1 MKYVIQTLE
10 FAIVLAL
17 VILSVITFNKINQAA
32 LFEKETFS
40 EEKYHFAIITD
51 DTSSYAYE
59 NFITGVEGAIK
70 DLDSVYEV
78 YEVGT
83 NSLQDVV
90 EMIVITEVDGV
101 IFRLS
106 NNAIA
111 SDAIEKCK
119 NEGIGI
125 ITVGNDAPDS
135 MRDVY
140 IGTNKFNLGR
150 HAATLAVQ
158 SIDGPVNIGVILG
171 SEYIDEKTIAT
182 NNFINGIQD
191 IVTRND
197 DVNLSVIKYSNSIRA
212 ELLMDDMLNGDT
224 PVNVLIC
231 TDPVDVNR
239 IIRVLVDRNKVGD
252 IKIIASGD
260 TAEIKDG
267 IEKRLIAASIVEDY
281 SEIGNLSVYYLNRV
295 IQGEGVSSYV
305 NVSFETLEQRNL
317 GVE

>member
-1 MKYVIQTLE
+1 MKYIVQTLE

-51 DTSSYAYE
+51 DMSSYAYE
-59 NFITGVEGAIK
+59 NFISGVEVAIK

-78 YEVGT
+78 YEVGA
-83 NSLQDVV
+83 NSLQDVI
-90 EMIVITEVDGV
+90 EMIVITKVDGV
-101 IFRLS
+101 ILRLS

-191 IVTRND
+191 IVTRNNA
-197 DVNLSVIKYSNSIRA
+197 VNLSVIKYSNSVRA

-224 PVNVLIC
+224 PINVLIC

-267 IEKRLIAASIVEDY
+267 IEKRLITASIVEDY
-281 SEIGNLSVYYLNRV
+281 SEIGNLSVYFLNRV